1 MKSLWILSWF
11 MDSIV
16 SWIYSSG
23 LGPHL
28 TVQSTDLLLVGRGQ
42 EKAAH
47 LPLQWLLY
55 LHINVIACCLLLV

>member
-23 LGPHL
+23 LRPHL

-42 EKAAH
+42 EEATH
-47 LPLQWLLY
+47 LPFQRFLH
-55 LHINVIACCLLLV
+55 LHIYVIARCLLLV